1 MVLFPTSIITYISNK
16 YCFFFQEKFKD
27 LEDSVEISVSVFF
40 SMKDIPNL
48 LQDPAN
54 PKVNAAK
61 RNGPV
66 YFFYNVASV

>member
-1 MVLFPTSIITYISNK
+1 MPPFT
-16 YCFFFQEKFKD
+16 FFFLHYHNYVCLILLQEKFKD

-54 PKVNAAK
+54 PKVSAAK
-61 RNGPV
+61 RN
-66 YFFYNVASV
+66 ASIFL